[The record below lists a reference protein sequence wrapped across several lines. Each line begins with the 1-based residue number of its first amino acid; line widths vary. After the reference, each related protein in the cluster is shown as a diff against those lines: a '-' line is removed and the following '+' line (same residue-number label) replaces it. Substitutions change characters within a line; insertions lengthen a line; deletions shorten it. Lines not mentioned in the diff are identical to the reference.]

1 MSKMKVN
8 GWEKNRCVPVY
19 LIRAVKH
26 WTCCRLIKGV
36 VHPKIKFVIIY
47 SLKLSQ
53 TLINFFLVLKTK
65 EDIYNMWVTKQLLVS
80 TDW

>member
-1 MSKMKVN
+1 MLPTV
-8 GWEKNRCVPVY
+8 
-19 LIRAVKH
+19 
-26 WTCCRLIKGV
+26 IKGV

-65 EDIYNMWVTKQLLVS
+65 EDI
-80 TDW
+80 